1 MQQPMRSLLTTLS
14 KHRYAPPLLVLAS
27 VMLAAGAY
35 LQALNAPF
43 VSDDSFYIT
52 GNYKLASLQFSE
64 LWRLL
69 AEPFNP
75 YEFLPLRDFSYW
87 LDINLFGTNPA
98 AFRLHNLVLY
108 VICCLLVYAA
118 TLRLWRYFC
127 AATVAAAPWAAAT
140 VAALFAIQPAHVEAV
155 VWASGRKDI
164 LSGLFAVLAIWLALG
179 ARRERGFSAPHAAAA
194 LIALLAAMLSKAT
207 AVMAAPV
214 VALLWLHF
222 WLDAPK
228 PSRRVQ
234 LLAWPLV
241 VLLLAFVAASVFSAN
256 STVKLPVYFGAEAFT
271 RAAAVLG
278 WMLRLAI
285 SPQAHHYAYPVFE
298 DPWLPAMALLGA
310 ATLLVAVIGALRL
323 RNISLAAWALPVFV
337 LLAVPYLQFS
347 PYITHSLVSDRFV
360 FLAAWPVLLFLVALA
375 WRLKLPARAALLLVF
390 ALPFAWQTVQRPRDW
405 ASYEALIAVDQQ
417 AYPGYFFP
425 VFQRIENHLASGEY
439 GQARQLAGTIN
450 SPEVRAIAVGITSG
464 AQAVAVDSLQ
474 SGDARSALARLQNLG
489 VLLKRPLPEAQW
501 NTPLFSYWLTC
512 RGILSVEWETLARN
526 FPNDPQVR
534 QAYRAEQE
542 GGF

>member
-1 MQQPMRSLLTTLS
+1 MRRLLTALS
-14 KHRYAPPLLVLAS
+14 KHRYAPPLLVLAG

-52 GNYKLASLQFSE
+52 GNVKLASLQFSE

-69 AEPFNP
+69 AEPYNP

-87 LDINLFGTNPA
+87 LDLNLFGANPA

-108 VICCLLVYAA
+108 AICCLLVYAA

-127 AATVAAAPWAAAT
+127 AAPSADAPWAAAA

-164 LSGLFAVLAIWLALG
+164 LSGLCAVLAIWLALG

-214 VALLWLHF
+214 IALLWLLF
-222 WLDAPK
+222 WLDTQK
-228 PSRRVQ
+228 PARRHI
-234 LLAWPLV
+234 LLAWPLAA
-241 VLLLAFVAASVFSAN
+241 LLLAAVAAQVFSAY
-256 STVKLPVYFGAEAFT
+256 STVKLPAYFGVEAFI

-278 WMLRLAI
+278 WMLRLGVT
-285 SPQAHHYAYPVFE
+285 PQAHHYAYPVFE
-298 DPWLPAMALLGA
+298 DPWLSVMVLLGA
-310 ATLLVAVIGALRL
+310 ATLLATMAGAVQIFKK
-323 RNISLAAWALPVFV
+323 SLAGWALVSFA
-337 LLAVPYLQFS
+337 LLAIPYLQFS
-347 PYITHSLVSDRFV
+347 PYITHSLVTDRFV
-360 FLAAWPVLLFLVALA
+360 FLAAWPALLFLVALA
-375 WRLKLPARAALLLVF
+375 WRLKLPARAALLLLF
-390 ALPFAWQTVQRPRDW
+390 ALPFAYQTIERPRDW
-405 ASYEALIAVDQQ
+405 ASYETLIAVDQQ

-425 VFQRIENHLASGEY
+425 VFQRIENHLARGEY
-439 GQARQLAGTIN
+439 GQARQLAGTI
-450 SPEVRAIAVGITSG
+450 SSQEVRAIAVGLTEG
-464 AQAVAVDSLQ
+464 AQAVAVDAVQ
-474 SGDARSALARLQNLG
+474 SGDAREAVAHLQNLG

-512 RGILSVEWETLARN
+512 RGILSVEWETLARS
-526 FPNDPQVR
+526 FPNDPEVR
-534 QAYRAEQE
+534 EAYRVQQE